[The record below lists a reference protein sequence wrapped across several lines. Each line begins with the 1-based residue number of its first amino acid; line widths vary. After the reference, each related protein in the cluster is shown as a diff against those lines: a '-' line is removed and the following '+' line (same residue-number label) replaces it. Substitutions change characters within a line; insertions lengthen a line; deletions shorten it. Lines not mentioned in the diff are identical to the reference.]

1 MSDETSRKPDT
12 ASGGDSTPDSPQ
24 ALPTRRSL
32 RNARSAAATGATAG
46 DATASPVEPAVDAAE
61 PAVDVTEVVET
72 VEVIPAAG
80 TPDEPAVMVDIEPA
94 VDPNTGSLPSSQVPV
109 AAPVPTRARLAARV
123 AATPPTTSARS
134 VPRQSRWKSIRSM
147 LIVAIAV
154 PGIFGT
160 VALPAYAF
168 TSEES
173 AAVAPIHDTGAQ
185 SLTVAN
191 WSRPALAR
199 DGYSATSAEELRAA
213 EAAKAA
219 AEAAKKAAK
228 LAAGRANSSAGGYV
242 YNAND
247 TDLSAFLATRSS
259 TWIKPLNAGISSH
272 YGPRGLICNGAGCS
286 NSFHDGVDFGAG
298 CGTPIKAVSAG
309 RVTFTGSGGAY
320 GQRVIVDHGGGVESI
335 YGHVQSGSFKVS
347 VGQLVEAGTVV
358 ASVGATG
365 VVSGC
370 HLDLKIRLGGN
381 FTNPVPYL
389 AARGVNL

>member
-1 MSDETSRKPDT
+1 MLAAGSRMPPEIFVMSDETSRKPDT
-12 ASGGDSTPDSPQ
+12 ASGSDSTPDTPE

-32 RNARSAAATGATAG
+32 RNARSAAATGV
-46 DATASPVEPAVDAAE
+46 S
-61 PAVDVTEVVET
+61 ET

-80 TPDEPAVMVDIEPA
+80 TPDEPAIVVEIEAAANPVA
-94 VDPNTGSLPSSQVPV
+94 PELPTPEIPV
-109 AAPVPTRARLAARV
+109 AASAPTRARLAARV

-134 VPRQSRWKSIRSM
+134 VSRPSRWKSIRSM

-168 TSEES
+168 TSEDS
-173 AAVAPIHDTGAQ
+173 AAIAPIHDTGAQ

-219 AEAAKKAAK
+219 AEAAKQAAK
-228 LAAGRANSSAGGYV
+228 LAAGRGGSSGAYV

-381 FTNPVPYL
+381 FTNPVPYM